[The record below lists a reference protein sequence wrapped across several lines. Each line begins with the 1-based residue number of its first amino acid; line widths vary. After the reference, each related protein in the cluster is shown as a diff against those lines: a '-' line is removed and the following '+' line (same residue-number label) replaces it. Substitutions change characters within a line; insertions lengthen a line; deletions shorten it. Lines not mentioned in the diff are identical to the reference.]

1 MNDALTAIRPHLRLK
16 DFKESPLCT
25 YAVLS
30 VNRVA
35 SALNEQ
41 RSTCFVKNRV
51 TLLRTAAISS
61 NEATPVPNLQR
72 PGLNESRL
80 LCTHSDTYPLTDPL
94 SFNFLGLR
102 IGRRSNR
109 RIPNTNAS
117 HAEDGPPHERL
128 PRCRMLHLRLEI
140 EVCPGP
146 CIMNARA

>member
-61 NEATPVPNLQR
+61 NEAMPVPNPQA
-72 PGLNESRL
+72 
-80 LCTHSDTYPLTDPL
+80 
-94 SFNFLGLR
+94 LG
-102 IGRRSNR
+102 
-109 RIPNTNAS
+109 
-117 HAEDGPPHERL
+117 
-128 PRCRMLHLRLEI
+128 
-140 EVCPGP
+140 
-146 CIMNARA
+146 